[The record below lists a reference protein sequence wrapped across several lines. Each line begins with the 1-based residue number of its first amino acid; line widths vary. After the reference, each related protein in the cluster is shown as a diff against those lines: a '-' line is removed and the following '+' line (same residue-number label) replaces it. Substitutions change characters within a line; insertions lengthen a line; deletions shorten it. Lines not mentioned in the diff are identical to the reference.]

1 MSHTRFSVSQDRE
14 ALRQLWQLVFEDS
27 DTFLD
32 HFFQE
37 HYDPQHALVLEEDG
51 TLQAMAFWFETQ
63 LMVPGIQPVKAA
75 YLYAVATHPDFRGKG
90 LARQLLD
97 ESAQLLRDLGC
108 ELMTLVPSEPT
119 LHLFYQDR
127 GFHECFVNAEYEMT
141 PAKPPFQLPGISL
154 EQVDPQTYTDVREQ
168 LLNGTPRLS
177 YSTAAM
183 AYQEGCCKLSG
194 GGLYVGRTPAG
205 PVCLTLERSPEN
217 MMLAKE
223 LLGSHDALMFMSGEF
238 YKLAPNLRWS
248 VRCPV
253 GFATPDAS
261 VKKFGMLRWLDPVVA
276 ENWDYESTAYL
287 GLAFD

>member
-1 MSHTRFSVSQDRE
+1 MSHTRFSVSQDQA

-27 DTFLD
+27 DAFLD
-32 HFFQE
+32 HFFLA

-51 TLQAMAFWFETQ
+51 AVRAMTFWFETQ
-63 LMVPGIQPVKAA
+63 LVIPGVQPVKAA
-75 YLYAVATHPDFRGKG
+75 YLYAVATHPDYRGRG

-97 ESAQLLRDLGC
+97 EGAQLLRGLDF

-127 GFHECFVNAEYEMT
+127 GFHECFINAEYEMT
-141 PAKPPFQLPGISL
+141 PVKPPFQLPGVRL
-154 EQVDPQTYTDVREQ
+154 EPVDPQTYTSARED
-168 LLNGTPRLS
+168 LLDGTPRLT
-177 YSTAAM
+177 YSSPAM
-183 AYQEGCCKLSG
+183 AYQDGCCKLSG
-194 GGLYVGRTPAG
+194 GGLYVGCTPAG

-223 LLGSHDALMFMSGEF
+223 LLGSHDALMLLGGEF
-238 YKLAPNLRWS
+238 YQLAPNLRWS

-253 GFATPDAS
+253 GFAPPGAN

-276 ENWDYESTAYL
+276 ENWDYDSTAYL